1 MKKKI
6 EELNRISKEE
16 FKASKKLPLIVIL
29 DDIRSQHNTGSI
41 FRTADAFR
49 VGSIHL
55 CGITACPPNKEIE
68 KSALGATDSV
78 DWEYFNSAS
87 ESILELK
94 KKNFTIIGIEQSH
107 NSVDFKEIKPAS
119 YENPLAIVLGNE
131 VFGINDKIIP
141 LCDFIIELP
150 QHGTKHSLNVSIC
163 AGISIWEIYRRSI
176 STYHFF

>member
-49 VGSIHL
+49 VRAIHL

-78 DWEYFNSAS
+78 DWKYFNSAS
-87 ESILELK
+87 DSILELK

-107 NSVDFKEIKPAS
+107 NSIDLKDIQPAS

-131 VFGINDKIIP
+131 VFGINDEIIP

-163 AGISIWEIYRRSI
+163 AGIAIWDIYRKSI
-176 STYHFF
+176 STYQYF